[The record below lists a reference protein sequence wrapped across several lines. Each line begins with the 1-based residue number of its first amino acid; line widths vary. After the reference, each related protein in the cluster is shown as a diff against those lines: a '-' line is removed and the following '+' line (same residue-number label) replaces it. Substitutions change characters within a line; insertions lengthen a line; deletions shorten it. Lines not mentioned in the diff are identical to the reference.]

1 MSENSNKNLID
12 GVVIRKLIVHEDH
25 RGSLYEV
32 YQASWIAID
41 PFLQWNIVTS
51 EPGSL
56 RGVHVHPRHADY
68 LHVISGRML
77 LGLHDLRPNDPADR
91 RSMMIELKGDR
102 PQAVFIPAGVCH
114 GFFFPVRTTYAYGL
128 STCWNESEEA
138 GCRYDAPS
146 LKLEW
151 PVTNPLLSARD
162 AAPGTNYD
170 EMRLVWLSAVQ
181 KAGTI

>member
-1 MSENSNKNLID
+1 MSVNAGSGLINGVIIRNL
-12 GVVIRKLIVHEDH
+12 VVHEDH
-25 RGSLYEV
+25 RGSLYEL
-32 YQASWIAID
+32 YQASWIPLDA
-41 PFLQWNIVTS
+41 FLQWNLVTS
-51 EPGSL
+51 EPRSL

-77 LGLHDLRPNDPADR
+77 LGLHDLRPNDPTDR
-91 RSMMIELKGDR
+91 RSMMIELKGDC
-102 PQAVFIPAGVCH
+102 PQAVFIPPGVCH

-128 STCWNESEEA
+128 SACWSPSEEA

-146 LKLEW
+146 LKLDW

-162 AAPGTNYD
+162 SAPGTDYD
-170 EMRLVWLSAVQ
+170 EMRLVWLAAAA